1 MVKAK
6 TKNTAEMRAESLKI
20 ILNAGLIVIGLEIVV
35 ILVIVLAKTLRNE
48 QISKQYT
55 ISYHSDDKLAEQ
67 IIEQSELDGGLI
79 IDDDMIIRPE
89 EYIAIEKALAI
100 ALENVGA
107 NRDLVWDIDIE
118 LERKFGQVVYEVSFS
133 YEKYEYEYYINA
145 KSGEIIKSFKEID

>member
-6 TKNTAEMRAESLKI
+6 TKNTAEMRTESLKI

-67 IIEQSELDGGLI
+67 IIEQSELDGDLI
-79 IDDDMIIRPE
+79 IDDETIIRPE

-107 NRDLVWDIDIE
+107 NRDSVWDIDIE
-118 LERKFGQVVYEVSFS
+118 LERKFGQVVYEVSFN

>member
-1 MVKAK
+1 MAK
-6 TKNTAEMRAESLKI
+6 GKVEARAEYLKI
-20 ILNAGLIVIGLEIVV
+20 ILNAGLIVVGLLIVI

-55 ISYHSDDKLAEQ
+55 ISYHSNDKLAEQ
-67 IIEQSELDGGLI
+67 IIEQSELDGDLI
-79 IDDDMIIRPE
+79 IDEDLVIRPE

-107 NRDLVWDIDIE
+107 NRDSVWDIDIE
-118 LERKFGQVVYEVSFS
+118 LERKFGQVVYEVSFN